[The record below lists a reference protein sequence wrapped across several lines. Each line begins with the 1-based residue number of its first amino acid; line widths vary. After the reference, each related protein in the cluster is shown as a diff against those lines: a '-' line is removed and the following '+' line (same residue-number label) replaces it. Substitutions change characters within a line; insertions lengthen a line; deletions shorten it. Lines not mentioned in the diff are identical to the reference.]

1 MKALNKN
8 SNINIVPKMNMAD
21 SNFISEFVP
30 LQLKYSLWN
39 YQFCWKPSGKIKFVE
54 NCQKVVMLEL
64 KTLT

>member
-1 MKALNKN
+1 
-8 SNINIVPKMNMAD
+8 MNMAD

-64 KTLT
+64 KRLT